1 MSADGDKQ
9 VSGGKRTRIDIPPNG
24 EKRTRN
30 DGQASGEKR
39 TISEI
44 LIGPARDVKDPE
56 IFHQLSLV
64 AFLAWVG
71 LGSDGLSSSC
81 YGPEEAFL
89 ALGSHQYMAVFLAML
104 MALTVFIISASYS
117 QTIDTFPTGGGG
129 YLVATKLLGRYA
141 GVVSGCA
148 LVIDYV
154 LTISIS
160 IASGAD
166 AIFSFMPISSLH
178 YKFWVCLL
186 VVIVLIGMNLRGVKE
201 SVLSLLPIFIAFVI
215 THVWLITYAL
225 VERSSSIPRD
235 VHNAISQTGSSI
247 HSMGFIALALLFL
260 RAYSLGGG
268 TYTGIE
274 AVSNGLPILREPRN
288 VTGKRTM
295 VYMSVSLAFV
305 AGGIL
310 FSYMLFDVGPEHGK
324 TLNAVLFE
332 KMAAHWSLFGLPLG
346 MPIVTFTL
354 LTEGA
359 LLFVA
364 AQTGFVDG
372 PRVLASMATDRW
384 LPRRFSNLSTRLVT
398 QDGVLAMGLAAAVIL
413 IGTHASVDLLV
424 VLYAINVF
432 ITFTLSQLGMTVHWW
447 QERKT
452 EPRWFHKML
461 INGVGCTFTG
471 LILVL
476 TISLKFD
483 QGGWVTVVM
492 TGGLIAVCIIVHSH
506 YQRVQKAIEQL
517 EADVLPEIFAAAEK
531 APAERDPDA
540 PTAVLLVNG
549 FNGMGL
555 ATLTTVQRLFGVQFH
570 NMVFIGVGE
579 IDSALLKGPEEVKHL
594 EQQIADDMVEYC
606 RFAAD
611 LGFHPELRSG
621 IGPDVVVE
629 LHRLCLEVAHEFPH
643 SVFFAGKLIFT
654 EELDG
659 FVSRFLHNHT
669 ALELQNWLQVHG
681 LSLVILPVRVG
692 RAQARAASIKAAE
705 TANPPPLALP

>member
-1 MSADGDKQ
+1 MSADGG
-9 VSGGKRTRIDIPPNG
+9 SPTGG
-24 EKRTRN
+24 EKRTLT
-30 DGQASGEKR
+30 Q
-39 TISEI
+39 II
-44 LIGPARDVKDPE
+44 IGPARDVKDPE
-56 IFHQLSLV
+56 VFHQLSLV

-89 ALGSHQYMAVFLAML
+89 ALGNHQYMAVFLAM
-104 MALTVFIISASYS
+104 MTALTVFIISASYS
-117 QTIDTFPTGGGG
+117 QTIDEFPTGGGG
-129 YLVATKLLGRYA
+129 YLVATKLLGSPA
-141 GVVSGCA
+141 GLVSGCA
-148 LVIDYV
+148 LVIDYI

-166 AIFSFMPISSLH
+166 AIFSFMPRPWIQ
-178 YKFWVCLL
+178 YKFWICL
-186 VVIVLIGMNLRGVKE
+186 VVVVVLIGMNLRGVKE

-225 VERSSSIPRD
+225 VERASIIPRE
-235 VHNAISQTGSSI
+235 VHNAFLQTGDSI
-247 HSMGFIALALLFL
+247 HSMGFVALALMFL

-274 AVSNGLPILREPRN
+274 AVSNGLPILREPRTE
-288 VTGKRTM
+288 TGKRTM
-295 VYMSVSLAFV
+295 IYMSVSLAFV

-310 FSYMLFDVGPEHGK
+310 FSYMLFDVGPHAGK

-332 KMAAHWSLFGLPLG
+332 KMAANWTLFGLHLG
-346 MPIVTFTL
+346 RPVVTFTL

-372 PRVLASMATDRW
+372 PRVLATMATDRW
-384 LPRRFSNLSTRLVT
+384 LPRRFANLSTRLVT
-398 QDGVLAMGLAAAVIL
+398 QDGVLAMGLAAGVLLVA
-413 IGTHASVDLLV
+413 TRASVGLLV

-447 QERKT
+447 QVRAKDPQWLRKL
-452 EPRWFHKML
+452 L

-471 LILVL
+471 LILVV
-476 TISLKFD
+476 TVTLKFD
-483 QGGWVTVVM
+483 EGGWVTVVM
-492 TGGLIAVCIIVHSH
+492 TGSMIAACMIVKAH
-506 YQRVQKAIEQL
+506 YVRVQKAIEQL
-517 EADVLPEIFAAAEK
+517 EADVLPEIFAATEK
-531 APAERDPDA
+531 APVERDTNA
-540 PTAVLLVNG
+540 PTAVLMVNG
-549 FNGMGL
+549 FNGLGL
-555 ATLTTVQRLFGVQFH
+555 ATLTTVQRLFGEQFH
-570 NMVFIGVGE
+570 NIVFVGVGE
-579 IDSALLKGPEEVKHL
+579 IDSGLMKGPEEVKHL

-611 LGFHPELRSG
+611 LGFHPELRSA

-629 LHRLCLEVAHEFPH
+629 LHRMCLEVANEFPR

-692 RAQARAASIKAAE
+692 RAQARAASIKAAAVPE
-705 TANPPPLALP
+705 PTLAMLK

>member
-1 MSADGDKQ
+1 MSADGG
-9 VSGGKRTRIDIPPNG
+9 SPTGG
-24 EKRTRN
+24 EKRTLT
-30 DGQASGEKR
+30 Q
-39 TISEI
+39 II
-44 LIGPARDVKDPE
+44 IGPARDVKDPE
-56 IFHQLSLV
+56 VFHQLSLV

-89 ALGSHQYMAVFLAML
+89 ALGNHQYMAVFLAM
-104 MALTVFIISASYS
+104 MTALTVFIISASYS
-117 QTIDTFPTGGGG
+117 QTIDEFPTGGGG
-129 YLVATKLLGRYA
+129 YLVATKLLGSPA
-141 GVVSGCA
+141 GLVSGCA
-148 LVIDYV
+148 LVIDYI

-166 AIFSFMPISSLH
+166 AIFSFMPRPWIQ
-178 YKFWVCLL
+178 YKFWICL
-186 VVIVLIGMNLRGVKE
+186 VVVVVLIGMNLRGVKE

-225 VERSSSIPRD
+225 VERASIIPRE
-235 VHNAISQTGSSI
+235 VHNAFLQTGDSI
-247 HSMGFIALALLFL
+247 HSMGFVALALMFL

-274 AVSNGLPILREPRN
+274 AVSNGLPILREPRTE
-288 VTGKRTM
+288 TGKRTM
-295 VYMSVSLAFV
+295 IYMSVSLAFV

-310 FSYMLFDVGPEHGK
+310 FSYMLFDVGPHAGK

-332 KMAAHWSLFGLPLG
+332 KMAANWTLFGLHLG
-346 MPIVTFTL
+346 RPVVTFTL

-372 PRVLASMATDRW
+372 PRVLATMATDRW
-384 LPRRFSNLSTRLVT
+384 LPRRFANLSTRLVT
-398 QDGVLAMGLAAAVIL
+398 QDGVLAMGLAAGVLLVA
-413 IGTHASVDLLV
+413 TRASVGLLV

-447 QERKT
+447 QVRAKDPQWLRKL
-452 EPRWFHKML
+452 L

-471 LILVL
+471 LILVV
-476 TISLKFD
+476 TVTLKFD
-483 QGGWVTVVM
+483 EGGWVTVVM
-492 TGGLIAVCIIVHSH
+492 TGSMIAACMIVKAH
-506 YQRVQKAIEQL
+506 YVRVQKAIEQL
-517 EADVLPEIFAAAEK
+517 EADVLPEIFAATDN
-531 APAERDPDA
+531 APVERDTNA
-540 PTAVLLVNG
+540 PTAVLMVNG
-549 FNGMGL
+549 FNGLGL
-555 ATLTTVQRLFGVQFH
+555 ATLTTVQRLFGEQFH
-570 NMVFIGVGE
+570 NIVFVGVGE
-579 IDSALLKGPEEVKHL
+579 IDSGLMKGPEEVKHL

-611 LGFHPELRSG
+611 LGFHPELRSA

-629 LHRLCLEVAHEFPH
+629 LHRMCLEVANEFPR

-692 RAQARAASIKAAE
+692 RAQARAASIKAAAVPE
-705 TANPPPLALP
+705 PTLAMLK

>member
-1 MSADGDKQ
+1 MSDAD
-9 VSGGKRTRIDIPPNG
+9 
-24 EKRTRN
+24 
-30 DGQASGEKR
+30 DGQLLQSKR
-39 TISEI
+39 KLREI
-44 LIGPARDVKDPE
+44 LVGPARDIKDPE

-89 ALGSHQYMAVFLAML
+89 ALGPHQYMAVFLALL

-129 YLVATKLLGRYA
+129 YLVATKLLGRHA
-141 GVVSGCA
+141 GVVSGSA

-166 AIFSFMPISSLH
+166 AIFSFMPPATLE

-186 VVIVLIGMNLRGVKE
+186 VVLVLIGMNLRGVKE

-215 THVWLITYAL
+215 MHGWLITYAL
-225 VERSSSIPRD
+225 LERAATIPKEVRTAF
-235 VHNAISQTGSSI
+235 VQTGASI
-247 HSMGFIALALLFL
+247 HSIGFFALAILFL

-295 VYMSVSLAFV
+295 IYMSVSLAFV

-310 FSYMLFDVGPEHGK
+310 FGYMLFHVGPQAGK

-332 KMAAHWSLFGLPLG
+332 KMTAHWRLFGLRIG
-346 MPIVTFTL
+346 TPIVTFTML
-354 LTEGA
+354 SEGA

-384 LPRRFSNLSTRLVT
+384 LPRRFANLSARLVT

-413 IGTHASVDLLV
+413 VGTHASVELLV

-447 QERKT
+447 QERHV
-452 EPRWFHKML
+452 EPRWLRKLL
-461 INGVGCTFTG
+461 INGVGCTFTA

-476 TISLKFD
+476 TVALKFD

-492 TGGLIAVCIIVHSH
+492 TGGMVAACMVVRSH
-506 YQRVQKAIEQL
+506 YEHVQRAVEQL
-517 EADVLPEIFAAAEK
+517 EADVLPEIFAATEM
-531 APAERDPDA
+531 APTSRDPNA
-540 PTAVLLVNG
+540 PTAVLLVSG
-549 FNGMGL
+549 FNGLGL
-555 ATLTTVQRLFGVQFH
+555 ATLTTMQRLFGGQFR
-570 NMVFIGVGE
+570 NVVFVGVGE
-579 IDSALLKGPEEVKHL
+579 IDSALLKGPDEVNHV
-594 EQQIADDMVEYC
+594 EQQIADDMVEYG

-611 LGFHPELRSG
+611 LGFHPELRTG

-629 LHRLCLEVAHEFPH
+629 LHRLCLEVAREFPH

-654 EELDG
+654 DELDG

-669 ALELQNWLQVHG
+669 ALELQNWLQLHG

-692 RAQARAASIKAAE
+692 QEQARAASIKAYGVPQGIGAM
-705 TANPPPLALP
+705 PK